1 MKFKIIKGEGL
12 KATIEK
18 SEHEPTQFEVINV
31 KNHCEAVK
39 KTIKELGAKIKLE
52 EAMISNIERNHKEL
66 QNLDE
71 TLIQACYLLT
81 KSKLAILPAQ
91 EKLDELN
98 GSMKEYQKEIDLL
111 EEQTGIKIWETQK

>member
-39 KTIKELGAKIKLE
+39 KL
-52 EAMISNIERNHKEL
+52 S
-66 QNLDE
+66 
-71 TLIQACYLLT
+71 
-81 KSKLAILPAQ
+81 KS
-91 EKLDELN
+91 
-98 GSMKEYQKEIDLL
+98 
-111 EEQTGIKIWETQK
+111 